1 VFLDVLTIVALI
13 GVTMNSSTLK
23 EAIAQIFSWFWNR
36 LKYIYVLALFALIL
50 IITITLMRLNS
61 GFTKLYT
68 CCHCSDKDSRTL
80 IVDSVEKVNIK
91 FPDYE
96 VIKDEKD
103 ISSSSDD
110 TSN

>member
-1 VFLDVLTIVALI
+1 MITKVALI
-13 GVTMNSSTLK
+13 GVTMNSSSLK

-36 LKYIYVLALFALIL
+36 LKYVYALTLFALIL
-50 IITITLMRLNS
+50 IIVVTLVKLNES
-61 GFTKLYT
+61 FAKTQD
-68 CCHCSDKDSRTL
+68 CCHCTDKDRRVL
-80 IVDSVEKVNIK
+80 VVDGVEKVNIE

-103 ISSSSDD
+103 DSSSSDD

>member
-1 VFLDVLTIVALI
+1 MFLDVLTIVALI

-36 LKYIYVLALFALIL
+36 LKYIYVLTLFALIL

-61 GFTKLYT
+61 SFAKLYT
-68 CCHCSDKDSRTL
+68 CCHCSDKDNRTL
-80 IVDSVEKVNIK
+80 TVDSVEKVNIK

-103 ISSSSDD
+103 ISGSSDD